1 MSSIEVSIGSGS
13 GDVPL
18 DEFKLEYP
26 KRKLEIQD
34 KEPIDFSVD
43 ESELFDCYVR
53 SDTE

>member
-1 MSSIEVSIGSGS
+1 MSDIGSGP
-13 GDVPL
+13 GDAPIDGL
-18 DEFKLEYP
+18 KIDYP
-26 KRKLEIQD
+26 KRRLENEV

>member
-1 MSSIEVSIGSGS
+1 MSDIGPGS
-13 GDVPL
+13 GDAPINEL
-18 DEFKLEYP
+18 KIEYP
-26 KRKLEIQD
+26 KRKIENED

>member
-1 MSSIEVSIGSGS
+1 MNNNDAS
-13 GDVPL
+13 L
-18 DEFKLEYP
+18 DGLKVEYP